1 MAASFNAELNVTA
14 LGPSITL
21 HTCEVSFQQPV
32 NRKGRPAAGVRSGLI
47 NLTFLGKDR
56 APLTQWAI
64 DPLMELTGEIK
75 FKDMNGGTLQ
85 VLKFEDAYCVKY
97 HEVFM
102 IGGADAAYTFE
113 VGLTARKI
121 FLSGSYHDSMWA
133 DWQMGSK

>member
-1 MAASFNAELNVTA
+1 MAASFYAELEVTA
-14 LGPSITL
+14 LGSAITL
-21 HTCEVSFQQPV
+21 HTCEVSFHQPV

-64 DPLMELTGEIK
+64 DPLMELTGEII
-75 FKDMNGGTLQ
+75 FYDMAGSRLQ

-102 IGGADAAYTFE
+102 IGGSDAAYTFE

-121 FLSGSYHDSMWA
+121 FLGGSYHDSMWA
-133 DWQMGSK
+133 DWKMGSN